1 MKSLPQALQQL
12 IDSLSRLPGIGR
24 KTATRL
30 AFHIMNSEPG
40 ESEALSTAIERV
52 RSEIRTCSRC
62 FNFSEQELCS
72 ICKDTNRQSRIICIV
87 EDPQNILMVEKTN
100 EYRGLYHVL
109 GGVISPLEGVGPE
122 DLRVKELLRRI
133 ENEEIE
139 EMIIALNPSTEGEA
153 TSIYLARLLKP
164 QSIQVTRLARGIPL
178 GSSLEYVDELTL
190 GKALQ
195 SRNKM

>member
-1 MKSLPQALQQL
+1 MKSLPQPLQQL

-30 AFHIMNSEPG
+30 AFHIMNTDPG
-40 ESEALSTAIERV
+40 ESEALSTAIKRV
-52 RSEIRTCSRC
+52 RSEIRTCVRC

-72 ICKDTNRQSRIICIV
+72 ICRDPNRQSRIVCVV

-109 GGVISPLEGVGPE
+109 GGVISPLEGIGPE
-122 DLRVKELLRRI
+122 DLRVKELLQRI

-139 EMIIALNPSTEGEA
+139 EIIIALNPSTEGEA

-195 SRNKM
+195 ARNKM

>member
-30 AFHIMNSEPG
+30 AFHIMNGDPG
-40 ESEALSTAIERV
+40 ESEALSTAIKRV
-52 RSEIRTCSRC
+52 RSEIRTCVRC

-72 ICKDTNRQSRIICIV
+72 ICRDANRQTRVVCVV
-87 EDPQNILMVEKTN
+87 EDPQNILMIEKTN

-109 GGVISPLEGVGPE
+109 GGVISPLEGIGPE
-122 DLRVKELLRRI
+122 DLRVKELLHRI

-139 EMIIALNPSTEGEA
+139 EIIIALNPSTEGEA

>member
-30 AFHIMNSEPG
+30 AFHIMNSDPG

-52 RSEIRTCSRC
+52 RSEIRTCCRC

-72 ICKDTNRQSRIICIV
+72 ICKDTNRQNRIVCIV

-109 GGVISPLEGVGPE
+109 GGVISPLEGIGPE
-122 DLRVKELLRRI
+122 DLRVKELLHRI

-139 EMIIALNPSTEGEA
+139 EIIIALNPSTEGEA